1 MLISKRLILALA
13 IIPIL
18 AIGLFFTWL
27 AQPTIIHINAEKMED
42 GKSVPITMPWDY
54 SVDKVNAPEGVQ
66 VEYTRGVIPA
76 GTEHRIVFV
85 DVPDAFQC
93 ITLACKPSSV
103 QIELEVSK

>member
-18 AIGLFFTWL
+18 GIGLLFTWL
-27 AQPTIIHINAEKMED
+27 AQPTIIHISAEKMED
-42 GKSVPITMPWDY
+42 GKSVPITMSWDY
-54 SVDKVNAPEGVQ
+54 SVDRVNAPEGVY

-76 GTEHRIVFV
+76 NTEHRIVFV
-85 DVPDAFQC
+85 DVPDG
-93 ITLACKPSSV
+93 LASV